1 MSTIPFYDP
10 SVSYESNFEKGP
22 FGGFGSEVSMVR
34 AGIGYDFFGTKV
46 DLPFGIPAGPLL
58 NANFVIAA
66 LKEGFDICT
75 YKTVRTRTYPCHPW
89 PNVLSV
95 CVDGD
100 LSLEKAKEALVAN
113 RSYVQPVSI
122 TNSFGVPS
130 KDPSWWQED
139 MRKAIDACTQNQV
152 VVGSFQGTGDGTG
165 FSAQCADYVLGADL
179 VFQTGAKVLE
189 ANLSCPNEGS
199 AHLLCFDHQR
209 VRDIVFAIKEKI
221 GNIPLI
227 IKIAYFESDEVLSKL
242 IVSIGDMVDGISAI
256 NTIPARV
263 INEHGE
269 QALPGKG
276 REVSGICGH
285 AISWAGKDMVS
296 RLKTLQ
302 QKYNKTFT
310 ILGVGG
316 VTTPQDFFDYQNLG
330 ADVVMSATGAMWDP
344 QLALKI
350 KNRIVQNGDRV

>member
-1 MSTIPFYDP
+1 MSMIPFYDP
-10 SVSYESNFEKGP
+10 SQSYEVNFEKGP
-22 FGGFGSEVSMVR
+22 FGGFGSKASKLK
-34 AGIGYDFFGTKV
+34 AGVGYDFFGTKV

-75 YKTVRTRTYPCHPW
+75 YKTVRTRVYPCHPW

-95 CVDGD
+95 RVEGN
-100 LSLEKAKEALVAN
+100 LSMEKAKEALIAD

-139 MRKAIDACTQNQV
+139 MRKAIGACASNQV

-165 FSAQCADYVLGADL
+165 FASQLADYVLGAEL
-179 VFQTGAKVLE
+179 VCQTGAKVVE

-199 AHLLCFDHQR
+199 ANLLCFDHER
-209 VRDIVFAIKEKI
+209 VREIVFNIKEKI

-227 IKIAYFESDEVLSKL
+227 IKIAYFESDEVLAKL
-242 IVSIGDMVDGISAI
+242 VDAIGDMVGGISAI

-263 INEHGE
+263 IDEHGE
-269 QALPGKG
+269 QALPGEG
-276 REVSGICGH
+276 RAVSGICGH
-285 AISWAGKDMVS
+285 AIAWAGKEMVS
-296 RLKTLQ
+296 RLKALQ
-302 QKYNKTFT
+302 QKSNKTFT
-310 ILGVGG
+310 VIGVGG
-316 VTTPQDFFDYQNLG
+316 VTNPQDFFDYQEAG

-344 QLALKI
+344 QLAIKI
-350 KNRIVQNGDRV
+350 KRQLV